1 MGHQDIPLDLRDR
14 MQFASTGRSVVV
26 ADREYIDALQ
36 SEGALR
42 GCGSVA
48 IMPLESDASIP
59 ADTLRGAQVLVLEV
73 DPALE
78 SSLQRLS
85 NIRAEHPDLAVI
97 VALRDANVA
106 LVRTLIRQG
115 VVDVAQLPF
124 SPDNLATQILDAL
137 SSQTEHVRSGHLG
150 ALFTVVQATG
160 GCGATTAI
168 THLAE
173 ALARTN
179 AGSRGVCL
187 IDLDLQGGDIAAY
200 LGVEP
205 KATVEPLIEAG
216 GRLDAELMRSAVT
229 ETRYGFDVLA
239 APEAIRPIDKIH
251 ADHLLAMLRMAQ
263 SMYDYVLVDLPPVWT
278 NWSLSVVQAAD
289 RIVLVSD
296 KSIAHLRQA
305 KRRLRLFEEIDVPR
319 SRVEVVVGRSERKL
333 FGAIKADDVRDTLGG
348 EMAGS
353 LASEP
358 ALLREAQDEG
368 RLLSETHPKSRFVT
382 DIAALATTM
391 AAKAGAR

>member
-1 MGHQDIPLDLRDR
+1 
-14 MQFASTGRSVVV
+14 MQCASTGRSVVV

-36 SEGALR
+36 AEGALR

-48 IMPLESDASIP
+48 IMPLASDASISP
-59 ADTLRGAQVLVLEV
+59 DTLRGAQVLVLEV
-73 DPALE
+73 DPAIE

-85 NIRAEHPDLAVI
+85 NIRSEHPDLAVI

-137 SSQTEHVRSGHLG
+137 SSQTERVRSGHLG
-150 ALFTVVQATG
+150 TLFTVVQATG

-239 APEAIRPIDKIH
+239 APESIRPIDKIH

-289 RIVLVSD
+289 RIVLISD

-348 EMAGS
+348 EMAGA

-382 DIAALATTM
+382 DIAALAATM

>member
-1 MGHQDIPLDLRDR
+1 

-36 SEGALR
+36 AEGALR

-48 IMPLESDASIP
+48 IMPLASDASIP

-73 DPALE
+73 DPAIG

-150 ALFTVVQATG
+150 TLFTVVQATG

-216 GRLDAELMRSAVT
+216 GRLDAELHGR
-229 ETRYGFDVLA
+229 G
-239 APEAIRPIDKIH
+239 
-251 ADHLLAMLRMAQ
+251 LLELERTN
-263 SMYDYVLVDLPPVWT
+263 LV
-278 NWSLSVVQAAD
+278 Q
-289 RIVLVSD
+289 
-296 KSIAHLRQA
+296 
-305 KRRLRLFEEIDVPR
+305 
-319 SRVEVVVGRSERKL
+319 VE
-333 FGAIKADDVRDTLGG
+333 LGG
-348 EMAGS
+348 W
-353 LASEP
+353 
-358 ALLREAQDEG
+358 
-368 RLLSETHPKSRFVT
+368 
-382 DIAALATTM
+382 
-391 AAKAGAR
+391 